1 MRVVVPLD
9 FSQDA
14 DWGLWL
20 HIIPRKSQGT
30 LGGGKCLSLGPK
42 TVICGMLSLKRPEA
56 GQDCKLERVF
66 DVGTRNQDSSPS
78 SAFNCYVSEV

>member
-30 LGGGKCLSLGPK
+30 LKGEVPLLG
-42 TVICGMLSLKRPEA
+42 S
-56 GQDCKLERVF
+56 
-66 DVGTRNQDSSPS
+66 QDSHMQ
-78 SAFNCYVSEV
+78 SAELEKA